1 MQSNRWC
8 ALSCSCSW
16 PSAKKCN
23 CCGSRL
29 TGQASAHSPQRM
41 QGSAGG
47 GGGSSSSVLASRQLV
62 VLITGTSR
70 DGRVKPIIG
79 PPMIRRLSLFCSSPA
94 NASSSPAGVPI
105 SASTFIGRAN
115 ASPVRVVIREISGL
129 PSSTA
134 SWMATQVPTFW
145 QSMPMSA
152 GRPPLGTSSP
162 VRIWISCFSPPEGYL
177 VGKTL
182 STKGRSPMAARTA
195 AMASG
200 LLSSMPISTSCGW
213 IKCARISIPATSS
226 AAFSR
231 ISRSSA
237 VMYGSHSVPLMISV
251 RMRCVGGG
259 VSLTAVGKPAPPRPL
274 IPA

>member
-1 MQSNRWC
+1 MQSNRWW

-16 PSAKKCN
+16 PRAKKCN

-29 TGQASAHSPQRM
+29 AGQTSAHSPQRM

-62 VLITGTSR
+62 VLITGTSSE
-70 DGRVKPIIG
+70 GRVKPIIG
-79 PPMIRRLSLFCSSPA
+79 PPMIRRLSLSGMRPA
-94 NASSSPAGVPI
+94 KASSSFTGVPI
-105 SASTFIGRAN
+105 STSTFIGRAR
-115 ASPVRVVIREISGL
+115 ASPVRVVMREISGL

-134 SWMATQVPTFW
+134 SWTATQVPTFW
-145 QSMPMSA
+145 QSMPISA

-162 VRIWISCFSPPEGYL
+162 VRIWISCRSPPEGYL
-177 VGKTL
+177 VGNTF
-182 STKGRSPMAARTA
+182 TVNGRSPMAARTA

-213 IKCARISIPATSS
+213 IRCARISMPATSS

-231 ISRSSA
+231 INRSSA
-237 VMYGSHSVPLMISV
+237 VM
-251 RMRCVGGG
+251 
-259 VSLTAVGKPAPPRPL
+259 
-274 IPA
+274 